1 MVDKIA
7 KDVIKRIIVELNK
20 EDNKLKLEK
29 EIINPILVMFSN
41 KIYPYVSLLFIMY
54 AINLLLIIVVLVLL
68 IMYNKK

>member
-7 KDVIKRIIVELNK
+7 KDVINRIVVEMNK
-20 EDNKLKLEK
+20 EDNKIKLEK

-54 AINLLLIIVVLVLL
+54 AINLLLIIVVLTLL

>member
-7 KDVIKRIIVELNK
+7 KDVINRIVVELNK
-20 EDNKLKLEK
+20 EDNKTKLEK

-54 AINLLLIIVVLVLL
+54 TINLLLIIVVLVLL

>member
-7 KDVIKRIIVELNK
+7 KDVIKRIIIELNK
-20 EDNKLKLEK
+20 EDNKIKLEK